1 MDFRIGQRIAI
12 GAYLFSLTDPREA
25 RRAHAE
31 AYAFLND
38 RDHNVGGEV
47 MEALEAYTVK
57 AVPWTRRTDYV
68 QPLAD

>member
-1 MDFRIGQRIAI
+1 
-12 GAYLFSLTDPREA
+12 
-25 RRAHAE
+25 
-31 AYAFLND
+31 
-38 RDHNVGGEV
+38 VGGQV